1 MRLIGT
7 VFYFDEYGE
16 ILVSHD
22 DIDLTSLDLIV
33 TIDYLISLGF
43 EVTNGDILSDIS
55 DGTMRWHSVY

>member
-55 DGTMRWHSVY
+55 DGTMR